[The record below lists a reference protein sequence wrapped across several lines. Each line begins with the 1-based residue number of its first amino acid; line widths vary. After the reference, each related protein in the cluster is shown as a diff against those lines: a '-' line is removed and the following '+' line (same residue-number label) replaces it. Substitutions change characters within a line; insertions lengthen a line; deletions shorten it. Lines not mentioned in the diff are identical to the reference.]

1 MAKTQDRNWMRC
13 VLELILFHL
22 RKSIQIYF
30 YEIKFIIIY
39 AQIHSYIYFNYFIYS
54 SNFFCVLVLMG
65 TLEPISPLFDMNYL
79 QDLVGLF
86 KEVVR
91 QLGISQEDQ
100 NKLTLLVDTFA
111 PTENYSNAKKQN
123 ILVRIILLQSFN
135 AILSKP

>member
-1 MAKTQDRNWMRC
+1 M
-13 VLELILFHL
+13 
-22 RKSIQIYF
+22 
-30 YEIKFIIIY
+30 
-39 AQIHSYIYFNYFIYS
+39 
-54 SNFFCVLVLMG
+54 
-65 TLEPISPLFDMNYL
+65 EPISPLFDMNYL

-123 ILVRIILLQSFN
+123 ILVRIILL
-135 AILSKP
+135 